1 MEWTSSDKTAGSPDR
16 SIPSFPNGSMSNN
29 NAPSHQGKNN
39 RKRGSL
45 SGFNNLSSIILLSL
59 VGLLIIAVIAFSVSY
74 RGDRANDE
82 SKFVAKDQMQ
92 AVFLNGGQVYF
103 GKIRALNN
111 KYVGLTDIFY
121 LRVNQQVQPKEGE
134 QVQSSNI
141 DLVPL
146 GCELHG
152 PQNQMLINRDQVVF
166 WENLKNDG
174 KVALAVQEFKQK
186 FPDGQKCED
195 PKQQATP
202 SDNNQQQNSEQKQP
216 TNNQSPQN
224 NTQPNQ

>member
-1 MEWTSSDKTAGSPDR
+1 MEWTSSEKAAGSPDR
-16 SIPSFPNGSMSNN
+16 PISSLPNGSTGYNHSPSPQGRNN
-29 NAPSHQGKNN
+29 K
-39 RKRGSL
+39 KRGSL
-45 SGFNNLSSIILLSL
+45 SGFNNLSSIVLLTLIGVLILA
-59 VGLLIIAVIAFSVSY
+59 IIAFSVSY
-74 RGDRANDE
+74 RGNQANDE

-186 FPDGQKCED
+186 FPEGQKCED

-202 SDNNQQQNSEQKQP
+202 SNSNQQQNLEQKQP

-224 NTQPNQ
+224 NTQPNR